1 MARMF
6 HTLCVKNLR
15 IAIKAILAIL
25 RSGIYI
31 NLCLYIYIYAYIYNI
46 YMYIYNIYI
55 YTYIYTIYIYT
66 DNLYTNF
73 QFQSMESGKYLFII
87 VCCK

>member
-1 MARMF
+1 
-6 HTLCVKNLR
+6 
-15 IAIKAILAIL
+15 
-25 RSGIYI
+25 
-31 NLCLYIYIYAYIYNI
+31 
-46 YMYIYNIYI
+46 MYIYNIYI